1 MHIIGPQATELIAQA
16 TMALQLEATVDDLM
30 ATVHAHPTL
39 WEAMADAANAV
50 NGLTINI

>member
-1 MHIIGPQATELIAQA
+1 MVEQATKSCGVVEWG
-16 TMALQLEATVDDLM
+16 TTPQLEATVDDLM